1 MSVTNEKNADDKK
14 GVVCWFYVYK
24 SDEKD
29 KDKESICGIV
39 IIKKL
44 TDINKQ
50 VFFYAETKMEQIAL
64 DGPAHSPENT
74 YKNEKL
80 IQNFIATEPTNE
92 KIDEFKT
99 ANKDNYKIDDYNN
112 LSNLLNNLIGS
123 GSDISKDLK

>member
-1 MSVTNEKNADDKK
+1 MSVINEKNADDKK

-44 TDINKQ
+44 TDTNQQ
-50 VFFYAETKMEQIAL
+50 VFFYAETNMKQTAL
-64 DGPAHSPENT
+64 DGPAHSRENT

-80 IQNFIATEPTNE
+80 IQDFIATEPTNK
-92 KIDEFKT
+92 KIDDFKT
-99 ANKDNYKIDDYNN
+99 ANTDNCKIDDYTT
-112 LSNLLNNLIGS
+112 LPVLLNDLIES
-123 GSDISKDLK
+123 GFKPLP